1 VQEAKSN
8 SADWAQPGHAAWD
21 MPAKVEISG
30 QGYGYA
36 PGLEQS
42 WQNANA
48 NGWGHKQEL
57 EQLQMQMEALK
68 SQQKHETALLEKL
81 LGSKTQKIQPSM
93 NSPGVDF
100 SQVLQNAQPSP
111 AQPSAQWVTAVMS
124 IAPLLSSEG
133 MHRALAILDKATE
146 NAQQVKTLEKI
157 INAAEEGK
165 GSSSSPLPFFQQT
178 AEQMRASFQSYQHE
192 LLSTLER
199 LPLEFPAQPNHD
211 WHQGQLSGLRS
222 QHNPEAE
229 QLKDDFR
236 RLQDAMDVLDS
247 NGSGTAKLGM
257 ALQRALLSAPSAA
270 AAAPQD
276 LAEFERSLGLGNR
289 ANGFAANGFH
299 RMESEPAA
307 PGLGFGLGEH
317 FNRTVTAPAGLAPPS
332 AYPLD
337 LLAAGLTNPQVAALM
352 GNLQP
357 DYLSGHAAQPKGLPA
372 QQRQPRNPSKGNGNM
387 QYPLPG
393 NMQYPSPQHQPLTMP
408 QKQVQTLSTS
418 LQVLSTE
425 SPDRLF
431 IVRRINKL
439 GFKATRI
446 LKRHYGAFG
455 TVVKVLVAHS
465 TVRQCGETHVQA
477 RRRPSSLGFVQMTTS
492 DAVSQILSLGD
503 DQEVDG
509 VIIRVQRFERQH
521 GDAIQEEEEEEA
533 EMANDSDECWTRH
546 RSSQSQASTCTG
558 TSASSGGGIRTADL
572 PSMPKK
578 AVKAYSMKT
587 SSSSS
592 NASSRSGRSA
602 IEPIPEH
609 RQSEVTL

>member
-1 VQEAKSN
+1 
-8 SADWAQPGHAAWD
+8 
-21 MPAKVEISG
+21 
-30 QGYGYA
+30 
-36 PGLEQS
+36 
-42 WQNANA
+42 
-48 NGWGHKQEL
+48 
-57 EQLQMQMEALK
+57 
-68 SQQKHETALLEKL
+68 
-81 LGSKTQKIQPSM
+81 
-93 NSPGVDF
+93 
-100 SQVLQNAQPSP
+100 
-111 AQPSAQWVTAVMS
+111 
-124 IAPLLSSEG
+124 
-133 MHRALAILDKATE
+133 
-146 NAQQVKTLEKI
+146 
-157 INAAEEGK
+157 
-165 GSSSSPLPFFQQT
+165 
-178 AEQMRASFQSYQHE
+178 
-192 LLSTLER
+192 
-199 LPLEFPAQPNHD
+199 
-211 WHQGQLSGLRS
+211 
-222 QHNPEAE
+222 
-229 QLKDDFR
+229 
-236 RLQDAMDVLDS
+236 
-247 NGSGTAKLGM
+247 
-257 ALQRALLSAPSAA
+257 
-270 AAAPQD
+270 
-276 LAEFERSLGLGNR
+276 
-289 ANGFAANGFH
+289 
-299 RMESEPAA
+299 
-307 PGLGFGLGEH
+307 
-317 FNRTVTAPAGLAPPS
+317 
-332 AYPLD
+332 
-337 LLAAGLTNPQVAALM
+337 M

-372 QQRQPRNPSKGNGNM
+372 QQRQSRNPSKGNGNM

-521 GDAIQEEEEEEA
+521 GDAIQEEEEEA

-558 TSASSGGGIRTADL
+558 TSASSKGIRTADL